1 MIAPAQRFAPPKE
14 LPDALDAIGYPGWDQ
29 RACRAL
35 IRAMR
40 ADGAP
45 IMRKKYARPA
55 DAAAWLVAHPNWSPY
70 ALAVEAKSTGLFAAP

>member
-1 MIAPAQRFAPPKE
+1 MIAPAQRFAAPKE

-40 ADGAP
+40 VDGAP

-55 DAAAWLVAHPNWSPY
+55 DAAAWLVAHPNWTPY

>member
-1 MIAPAQRFAPPKE
+1 MIAPAQRFSAPKE
-14 LPDALDAIGYPGWDQ
+14 LPDALDALGYPGWDQ

-55 DAAAWLVAHPNWSPY
+55 DAATWLVAHPNWSPY

>member
-1 MIAPAQRFAPPKE
+1 MIAPAQRFHAPKE
-14 LPDALDAIGYPGWDQ
+14 LPDALDAIGFPGFDH
-29 RACRAL
+29 RACLAL

-55 DAAAWLVAHPNWSPY
+55 EAAAWLVAHPNWSPY
-70 ALAVEAKSTGLFAAP
+70 AMSAESKSTGLFTA